1 MKNIPIYG
9 IKEFSETNLST
20 AFYANHLRN
29 HLESHQFI
37 NSPHKHSTYIAVLF
51 TEGNGT
57 HEIDFNT
64 YEVRPGSIFL
74 LTPGQVHCWNL
85 SADIGGYVFF
95 HSEAF
100 YNTSYLSKKI
110 QDFPFF
116 YLQTNYPVIYL
127 KEEELFFIESLFKN
141 INEEYQID
149 LPLKYQK
156 LTSLIDLVYI
166 QLSRAYQENDKVIDK
181 QPYHYARI
189 KKLEKLIDENFKT
202 KKLPKDYADL
212 MNMTTRHLNRI
223 CQETL
228 NCTTTD
234 LILKRI
240 MLEAKRML
248 IHSDVS
254 VATAADYLGYEDYSY
269 FIRLFKKQVGESPKK
284 FQNRITKSTARSF
297 EIWTS

>member
-1 MKNIPIYG
+1 
-9 IKEFSETNLST
+9 
-20 AFYANHLRN
+20 
-29 HLESHQFI
+29 
-37 NSPHKHSTYIAVLF
+37 
-51 TEGNGT
+51 
-57 HEIDFNT
+57 
-64 YEVRPGSIFL
+64 
-74 LTPGQVHCWNL
+74 
-85 SADIGGYVFF
+85 
-95 HSEAF
+95 
-100 YNTSYLSKKI
+100 
-110 QDFPFF
+110 
-116 YLQTNYPVIYL
+116 
-127 KEEELFFIESLFKN
+127 
-141 INEEYQID
+141 
-149 LPLKYQK
+149 
-156 LTSLIDLVYI
+156 
-166 QLSRAYQENDKVIDK
+166 VIDK

-248 IHSDVS
+248 IHSDIS

-284 FQNRITKSTARSF
+284 FQNRITKSTARSSR
-297 EIWTS
+297 IWTS